1 MDLLGLTDGAH
12 VLAGR
17 LDAHRRKGTLN
28 RLPFPPG
35 ILARG
40 PWPPGR
46 VSGRWSERD
55 YEPPPEQAQ
64 AADAAIAA
72 LLDRGSPAHD
82 GVAAR
87 LAGFQAADG
96 ELRLELQRMRWA
108 LRLLNGA
115 SGALSVLCVVRDEQ
129 GRWLAGRRAGWVAT
143 WAGMWALGAGGAV
156 DAGEDPARALGRELE
171 EEWGVVPERL
181 AVEALIATPNDM
193 AMLVGQAWLA
203 PGAEVRRDP
212 EHDAHA
218 WWPAD
223 PAHWPHYVHPQI
235 RRLGELLA

>member
-1 MDLLGLTDGAH
+1 
-12 VLAGR
+12 
-17 LDAHRRKGTLN
+17 
-28 RLPFPPG
+28 LPYPPG

-46 VSGRWSERD
+46 VLGRWSERD
-55 YEPPPEQAQ
+55 YEAPPDKTE

-72 LLDRGSPAHD
+72 LVDRGSPAHD

-87 LAGFQAADG
+87 LQAYEARDG
-96 ELRLELQRMRWA
+96 ELVLDLQRMRWA
-108 LRLLNGA
+108 LRLVDGA
-115 SGALSVLCVVRDEQ
+115 SGALSVLCVVRDPA

-156 DAGEDPARALGRELE
+156 DAGEDPAGALGRELG

-193 AMLVGQAWLA
+193 TMLVGQAWL
-203 PGAEVRRDP
+203 GAEAELRRDH
-212 EHDAHA
+212 EHDAHE

-223 PAHWPHYVHPQI
+223 PADWPEYAHPQL
-235 RRLGELLA
+235 RALALLLA

>member
-1 MDLLGLTDGAH
+1 
-12 VLAGR
+12 
-17 LDAHRRKGTLN
+17 
-28 RLPFPPG
+28 LPYPPG

-55 YEPPPEQAQ
+55 YEPPADKSD

-82 GVAAR
+82 GIAAR
-87 LAGFQAADG
+87 LAGYTADDG

-108 LRLLNGA
+108 LRLVDGA
-115 SGALSVLCVVRDEQ
+115 SGALSVLCVVRDPE
-129 GRWLAGRRAGWVAT
+129 GRWLAGRRADWVAT

-156 DAGEDPARALGRELE
+156 DAGEDPAGALTRELE

-193 AMLVGQAWLA
+193 TMLVGQAWLA
-203 PGAEVRRDP
+203 LGAEVHRDH
-212 EHDAHA
+212 EHDAHE

-223 PAHWPHYVHPQI
+223 PDAWPEYAHPQL
-235 RRLGELLA
+235 RLLAGVLE

>member
-1 MDLLGLTDGAH
+1 
-12 VLAGR
+12 
-17 LDAHRRKGTLN
+17 
-28 RLPFPPG
+28 LPYPPG

-46 VSGRWSERD
+46 VLGRWSERD
-55 YEPPPEQAQ
+55 YEAPADKTE

-72 LLDRGSPAHD
+72 LVDRGSPAHD

-87 LAGFQAADG
+87 LQAYEARDG
-96 ELRLELQRMRWA
+96 ELVLVLQRMRWA
-108 LRLLNGA
+108 LRLVDGA
-115 SGALSVLCVVRDEQ
+115 SGALSVLCVVRDPA

-156 DAGEDPARALGRELE
+156 DAGEDPAGALGRELR

-181 AVEALIATPNDM
+181 DVEALIATPNDM
-193 AMLVGQAWLA
+193 TLLVGQAWLGA
-203 PGAEVRRDP
+203 GAELRRDH
-212 EHDAHA
+212 EHDAHE

-223 PAHWPHYVHPQI
+223 TADWPEYAHPQL
-235 RRLGELLA
+235 RVLALLLG